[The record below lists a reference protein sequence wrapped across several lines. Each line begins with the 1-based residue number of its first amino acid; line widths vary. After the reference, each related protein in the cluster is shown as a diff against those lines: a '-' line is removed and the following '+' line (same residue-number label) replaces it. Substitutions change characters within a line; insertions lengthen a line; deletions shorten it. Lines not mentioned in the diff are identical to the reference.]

1 LQQRPVKILLVA
13 SDREYLD
20 DLCERLS
27 VVRGGELDIEWAGEV
42 SEALARLTQGGID
55 AILLD
60 LDLPDSTGM
69 VTFERAYAF
78 APDVPIIVLT
88 NEADEK
94 VANATVQ
101 GGAQDYMVRVDD
113 DEDARLLMRT
123 LLERDGYDVSEVEDG
138 HKALDLLKDDQ
149 EFDLAMPGLNGRAV
163 LQQVR
168 DSVETAVLP
177 VLIRTGTGSDEIEA
191 ELLEAG
197 ADDYV
202 EKSVDA
208 DRFLARVHA
217 VLRRAM

>member
-1 LQQRPVKILLVA
+1 MQRRPVKILLVE
-13 SDREYLD
+13 SDREDLD
-20 DLCERLS
+20 NLRERFS
-27 VVRGGELDIEWAGEV
+27 AVHGGEFDIEWAGELC
-42 SEALARLTQGGID
+42 EALARLTQGGID
-55 AILLD
+55 AILLT

-69 VTFERAYAF
+69 VTFERAFAF